1 MNEEAAKKQEPIDE
15 LWRDERA
22 KFENRPCLYGDTVTK
37 QNAITL
43 EVSGDY
49 CSAFTTMSYESA
61 RELAQWILNVTD
73 QLSPKEEA

>member
-1 MNEEAAKKQEPIDE
+1 MTEEFTKKRESDGEQ

-22 KFENRPCLYGDTVTK
+22 RFELRPSLYANTVRK

-49 CSAFTTMSYESA
+49 ASAFTTMSYESA
-61 RELAQWILNVTD
+61 RELAQWILDVTD
-73 QLSPKEEA
+73 LQEES

>member
-1 MNEEAAKKQEPIDE
+1 MNEEFTKKQEPIDE

-37 QNAITL
+37 QNAVTL

-49 CSAFTTMSYESA
+49 FSAFTSMSYGSA

>member
-1 MNEEAAKKQEPIDE
+1 MNEEFTKKQETIDE

-22 KFENRPCLYGDTVTK
+22 KFESRPCLYGDTVTK
-37 QNAITL
+37 QNAVTL

-49 CSAFTTMSYESA
+49 CSAFTSMSYESA

-73 QLSPKEEA
+73 RHSPKEEA